1 MKKKVDGRIKALVEN
16 NVALGQRSMFL
27 VIGDQGKNVV
37 VNFYFLLNR
46 LASRTHNILWCYKK
60 KLDFSTSK
68 KKRFKEMKKKIKK
81 GTFDTTIDNNFD
93 TFLKSAYIRFCFYNE
108 TKKVLGKTY
117 SMCVLQ
123 DFSYITPNILCRCIE
138 TVIGGGII
146 LFLLNKLDD
155 VKNIYNLTLNCHK
168 KYTQSGIST
177 IHNNYITRFFLSL
190 NQCRNA
196 MFIDDEMNILPLNEN
211 HLEVKKVV
219 VGESQQGDVSVS
231 TFRVATLGGHLC
243 PDKEELRERLAELEA
258 ICEENEK
265 RAEERRRFL
274 YSARVCAAGEEDSK
288 EVGREA
294 GREAAKQTGRE
305 AAKQTGRE
313 AAKQIGREAAKQ
325 IGREAAKQTGRE
337 DGREPAKQIANSGT
351 EADAN
356 PYSFLDRPIMNLLRI
371 CLSIDQLEVLLN
383 MCKLLRN
390 DDEKKRQLK
399 EVLISLLANR
409 GRGKSATL
417 GLLIALS
424 IYFNYTNLIL
434 CSGNKDGMQTI
445 YDFIDQ
451 GLHLLGY
458 KEFTHYERV
467 YNQSKLKEIIFF
479 KDIHNLSNIKQR
491 IRYFDI
497 LEDEM
502 INSELMIIDEAA
514 CIPIDI
520 LKGKIKGEITILSTT
535 LNGYEG
541 TGKTFIF
548 KLLKQLK
555 KKFVTQLTYQEFKQ
569 MKRLYFERAFID
581 VSLDTP
587 IRYSYNDQ
595 VEAWLNNFLCLNCN
609 EPFKLRNSLCSPT
622 NCQLYFVNKN
632 IFKHFSKTSE
642 NLLRKIMTLFVTSH
656 YKNTPNDLIMIL
668 DSQQHHLFVL
678 LSGNVDCNNL
688 SPEAVD
694 ELDIYGVLHCAIDGI
709 VNPRAGRRLV
719 KLQDIVKG
727 VQKQSERNGE
737 RSGERDGQ
745 RNGERNGQRNGERNS
760 DQGLNEDSKQR
771 DLSDGCTT
779 SGQTGAPAAAKH
791 PLPNEFE
798 GNLMPYL
805 VSEHFDYYFYSY
817 IGIRVVRISVHP
829 SIQNLNYGSQFLR
842 KLLDYYSLYNGPA
855 REAAAPYREN
865 VILYRCSGGS
875 GERGG
880 DVDGDGDGADA
891 RIFFD
896 KQLSHVDYVGTC
908 FGLTKGLLIFWQ
920 KNSFIPVYL
929 KQQRNEITGEFSLLM
944 LRHLNQNLKKIFTN
958 FYLDFVRSFCSL
970 LPYSF
975 KRLESFVVFNLLHNN
990 PIILA
995 SPTRDELLLPRG
1007 KPKGGEA
1014 GEEGEE
1020 AGEAEEVGDDGEEVS
1035 VENGLLSLREGPFQ
1049 DDDADHYACFYDD
1062 QLLSHENLFYFFHPN
1077 DICRLKRFVM
1087 ESKPFSDI
1095 LYLMQTVANLIL
1107 FRKVPIQL
1115 TFLEYTI
1122 LYAVSL
1128 QKKNCQEISDEIS
1141 INVNQTVALLRKVLH
1156 RFYTYLTD
1164 LMQKDIEK
1172 KVEAQFSQKLHK
1184 QKKRARQVELPSGE
1198 YIDELNRNTRMV
1210 TKKNKKE
1217 KRALLREF
1225 NLSGT
1230 VKRKQINIKTNDD
1243 ADPPKDEV
1251 TT

>member
-1 MKKKVDGRIKALVEN
+1 MKKKVDGRIKTLVEN

-68 KKRFKEMKKKIKK
+68 KKRFREMKKKIKK
-81 GTFDTTIDNNFD
+81 GTFDTTIDSNFD
-93 TFLKSAYIRFCFYNE
+93 AFLKSANIRFCFYNE

-168 KYTQSGIST
+168 KYTQSGISSVY
-177 IHNNYITRFFLSL
+177 NNYITRFFLSL
-190 NQCRNA
+190 NQCSNA
-196 MFIDDEMNILPLNEN
+196 MFIDDEMNILPLNDN
-211 HLEVKKVV
+211 HLHVKKLI
-219 VGESQQGDVSVS
+219 VGESQGDASLS
-231 TFRVATLGGHLC
+231 GSRAATLGGHLC
-243 PDKEELRERLAELEA
+243 PDKEELRERLAQLEA

-274 YSARVCAAGEEDSK
+274 YSARVFAGGEE
-288 EVGREA
+288 E
-294 GREAAKQTGRE
+294 Q
-305 AAKQTGRE
+305 
-313 AAKQIGREAAKQ
+313 QIGKKGGNEIRNAGTDAADEQ
-325 IGREAAKQTGRE
+325 AT
-337 DGREPAKQIANSGT
+337 
-351 EADAN
+351 
-356 PYSFLDRPIMNLLRI
+356 PYSFLNRPIMNLLRI
-371 CLSIDQLEVLLN
+371 CLTIDQLEVLLN
-383 MCKLLRN
+383 MCKILRN
-390 DDEKKRQLK
+390 DEEKKRQLK

-424 IYFNYTNLIL
+424 IYFNYTNVIL
-434 CSGNKDGMQTI
+434 CSGNNDGMQTI
-445 YDFIDQ
+445 YEFIEK

-458 KEFTHYERV
+458 KEFTHYERIH
-467 YNQSKLKEIIFF
+467 NLGRLKEIIVF
-479 KDIHNLSNIKQR
+479 KDIHNLSNVKQR

-497 LEDEM
+497 LEEDM
-502 INSELMIIDEAA
+502 VNSELMIVDEAA

-520 LKGKIKGEITILSTT
+520 LRGKIKGEITILSTT

-555 KKFVTQLTYQEFKQ
+555 KKFITQLSYDDFKQ
-569 MKRLYFERAFID
+569 MKRLYFERAFVD

-609 EPFKLRNSLCSPT
+609 EPFKLKNSLCSPT
-622 NCQLYFVNKN
+622 NCQLYFVNKS
-632 IFKHFSKTSE
+632 IFKRFTKTSE
-642 NLLRKIMTLFVTSH
+642 NFLRKIMTLFVTSH

-678 LSGNVDCNNL
+678 LSGNVDCNSL
-688 SPEAVD
+688 SAEAVD

-709 VNPRAGRRLV
+709 VHPGVGKRLI
-719 KLQDIVKG
+719 KLEDLTKG
-727 VQKQSERNGE
+727 GE
-737 RSGERDGQ
+737 NHNEM
-745 RNGERNGQRNGERNS
+745 NGERNGEVNGHH
-760 DQGLNEDSKQR
+760 
-771 DLSDGCTT
+771 
-779 SGQTGAPAAAKH
+779 SGNDDCKNGQAGTPPAEKH
-791 PLPNEFE
+791 SMPKEFE

-805 VSEHFDYYFYSY
+805 VTEHFDYYFYSY

-829 SIQNLNYGSQFLR
+829 SIQNLNYGSQFLN
-842 KLLDYYSLYNGPA
+842 KLFDYYSLYNGKG
-855 REAAAPYREN
+855 REGGAPYREN
-865 VILYRCSGGS
+865 VILYRCSGEEGN
-875 GERGG
+875 GT
-880 DVDGDGDGADA
+880 DG

-944 LRHLNQNLKKIFTN
+944 LRHLNENLKKVFTN

-975 KRLESFVVFNLLHNN
+975 RKLESFVVFNLLHNN

-995 SPTRDELLLPRG
+995 NPTRDELLLPRG
-1007 KPKGGEA
+1007 KSN
-1014 GEEGEE
+1014 GEEKVEVEKKAENEVVVEE
-1020 AGEAEEVGDDGEEVS
+1020 EKELFTLQDEDG
-1035 VENGLLSLREGPFQ
+1035 
-1049 DDDADHYACFYDD
+1049 DHYACFYDD
-1062 QLLSHENLFYFFHPN
+1062 ELLSQENLFYFFHPN

-1087 ESKPFSDI
+1087 ESKPFADV

-1128 QKKNCQEISDEIS
+1128 QKKSCQDISDEIS
-1141 INVNQTVALLRKVLH
+1141 IHVNQTMALLRKVLH
-1156 RFYTYLTD
+1156 RFYTYLKD

-1184 QKKRARQVELPSGE
+1184 KKKRSRQVELPSEE
-1198 YIDELNRNTRMV
+1198 YIDELNRNTRV
-1210 TKKNKKE
+1210 VKKKSKKE

-1230 VKRKQINIKTNDD
+1230 VKRKQINVKTNDD
-1243 ADPPKDEV
+1243 ADPPKDKV
-1251 TT
+1251 SS

>member
-1 MKKKVDGRIKALVEN
+1 MKKKVDGRIKTLVEN

-60 KLDFSTSK
+60 KLDFATSK
-68 KKRFKEMKKKIKK
+68 KKRFREMKKKIKK
-81 GTFDTTIDNNFD
+81 GTFDATIDNNFD
-93 TFLKSAYIRFCFYNE
+93 AFLKSANIRFCFYNE

-123 DFSYITPNILCRCIE
+123 DFSYITPNILCRCVE

-168 KYTQSGIST
+168 KYTKSGICNVY
-177 IHNNYITRFFLSL
+177 NNYITRFFLSL
-190 NQCRNA
+190 NQCANA
-196 MFIDDEMNILPLNEN
+196 MFIDDEMNILPLNDN
-211 HLEVKKVV
+211 HLHVKKL
-219 VGESQQGDVSVS
+219 VGDSNQGDVPLTSS
-231 TFRVATLGGHLC
+231 RTATLGGHLC
-243 PDKEELRERLAELEA
+243 PYKEKLRDRLAELEA
-258 ICEENEK
+258 ICDENEK
-265 RAEERRRFL
+265 REEERRRFL
-274 YSARVCAAGEEDSK
+274 YSARVCATGGGDDDEQDEEEDGTRVKKHARS
-288 EVGREA
+288 A
-294 GREAAKQTGRE
+294 
-305 AAKQTGRE
+305 
-313 AAKQIGREAAKQ
+313 
-325 IGREAAKQTGRE
+325 
-337 DGREPAKQIANSGT
+337 GT
-351 EADAN
+351 EAEPN
-356 PYSFLDRPIMNLLRI
+356 PPYSFLNRPIMNLLRI
-371 CLSIDQLEVLLN
+371 CLTIDQLEVLLN
-383 MCKLLRN
+383 MCKILRN
-390 DDEKKRQLK
+390 DEEKKRQLK
-399 EVLISLLANR
+399 EVLINLLANR

-424 IYFNYTNLIL
+424 IYFNYTNIIL
-434 CSGNKDGMQTI
+434 CSGNNDGIQTI
-445 YDFIDQ
+445 YDFIEK

-467 YNQSKLKEIIFF
+467 QHLSTLKEIIIF
-479 KDIHNLSNIKQR
+479 KDIRNMSNVKQR

-497 LEDEM
+497 LEDDM
-502 INSELMIIDEAA
+502 VNSELMIIDEAA
-514 CIPIDI
+514 CIPIHV
-520 LKGKIKGEITILSTT
+520 LKKKIKGEITILSTT

-555 KKFVTQLTYQEFKQ
+555 KKFVSQLTYEDLKQ

-595 VEAWLNNFLCLNCN
+595 VEVWLNNFLCLNCN
-609 EPFKLRNSLCSPT
+609 ESFKLKNSLCSPP

-632 IFKHFSKTSE
+632 IFKRFSKTSE
-642 NLLRKIMTLFVTSH
+642 NFLRKIMTLFVTSH

-678 LSGNVDCNNL
+678 LSGNVDLNNL

-709 VNPRAGRRLV
+709 VHPRAGRRLV
-719 KLQDIVKG
+719 KLHDLTKG
-727 VQKQSERNGE
+727 GDNHYMHTNGDQGGERNGE
-737 RSGERDGQ
+737 GSEQDECRQE
-745 RNGERNGQRNGERNS
+745 
-760 DQGLNEDSKQR
+760 EDPADACASAQNAH
-771 DLSDGCTT
+771 GTT
-779 SGQTGAPAAAKH
+779 LKH
-791 PLPNEFE
+791 SMPKEFE

-805 VSEHFDYYFYSY
+805 ITEHFDFYFYHY
-817 IGIRVVRISVHP
+817 IGVRVVRISIHP
-829 SIQNLNYGSQFLR
+829 SIQNLNYGSQFLK
-842 KLLDYYSLYNGPA
+842 KLCDYYSLYNHA
-855 REAAAPYREN
+855 ESREAATPYKEN
-865 VILYRCSGGS
+865 VILYRCSGGGS
-875 GERGG
+875 DEANG
-880 DVDGDGDGADA
+880 

-896 KQLSHVDYVGTC
+896 HQLRHVDYIGTC

-920 KNSFIPVYL
+920 KNNFVPVYL

-944 LRHLNQNLKKIFTN
+944 LRHLNKDLKKIFTN
-958 FYLDFVRSFCSL
+958 FYLDFVRSFCNL

-975 KRLESFVVFNLLHNN
+975 KKLESFVVFNLLHNN

-1007 KPKGGEA
+1007 KPQGQEERKKEQVHEA
-1014 GEEGEE
+1014 ADEEEE
-1020 AGEAEEVGDDGEEVS
+1020 FA
-1035 VENGLLSLREGPFQ
+1035 PH
-1049 DDDADHYACFYDD
+1049 DDDDPDQYASFYEDH
-1062 QLLSHENLFYFFHPN
+1062 LLTQENLFYFFHPN

-1087 ESKPFSDI
+1087 ESKAFADI

-1128 QKKNCQEISDEIS
+1128 QKKNCQEISEEIS
-1141 INVNQTVALLRKVLH
+1141 IHVNQTVALLRKVLH
-1156 RFYTYLTD
+1156 RFYTFLKD

-1172 KVEAQFSQKLHK
+1172 KVEAQFSQKLLK
-1184 QKKRARQVELPSGE
+1184 KKKRAREVELPAEE
-1198 YIDELNRNTRMV
+1198 YVDELNRNARMV
-1210 TKKNKKE
+1210 MKKNKK
-1217 KRALLREF
+1217 KKKALLREF

-1243 ADPPKDEV
+1243 ADPPKDKV
-1251 TT
+1251 SS

>member
-1 MKKKVDGRIKALVEN
+1 MKKKVDGRIKTLVEN

-37 VNFYFLLNR
+37 VNFHFLLNR
-46 LASRTHNILWCYKK
+46 LVSRTHNILWCYKK

-68 KKRFKEMKKKIKK
+68 KKRFREMKKKIKK

-93 TFLKSAYIRFCFYNE
+93 TFLKSANIRFCFYNE
-108 TKKVLGKTY
+108 TKKVLGNTY
-117 SMCVLQ
+117 SMCILQ

-177 IHNNYITRFFLSL
+177 VHNNYITRFFLSL

-211 HLEVKKVV
+211 HLQVKKM
-219 VGESQQGDVSVS
+219 VGVADSREGDATATVPAS
-231 TFRVATLGGHLC
+231 RAATLGGHLC
-243 PDKEELRERLAELEA
+243 PDKEELRKRLAELED
-258 ICEENEK
+258 ICEENER

-274 YSARVCAAGEEDSK
+274 YSARVCAAGEEDGK
-288 EVGREA
+288 EVGKKVGKKINGQFGSE
-294 GREAAKQTGRE
+294 
-305 AAKQTGRE
+305 
-313 AAKQIGREAAKQ
+313 
-325 IGREAAKQTGRE
+325 
-337 DGREPAKQIANSGT
+337 IANPAIAA
-351 EADAN
+351 EAE
-356 PYSFLDRPIMNLLRI
+356 PYSFLKRPIMNLLRI

-390 DDEKKRQLK
+390 DEEKKRQLK

-424 IYFNYTNLIL
+424 IHFNYTNVIL
-434 CSGNKDGMQTI
+434 CSGNNDGMNTI

-451 GLHLLGY
+451 GLNLLGY

-467 YNQSKLKEIIFF
+467 YHLGKLKEIIIF
-479 KDIHNLSNIKQR
+479 KELQDLRNVKQR

-497 LEDEM
+497 LEDDM
-502 INSELMIIDEAA
+502 VNSELMIIDEAA

-520 LKGKIKGEITILSTT
+520 LRKKIKGEITILSTT

-555 KKFVTQLTYQEFKQ
+555 KKFVSQLTYEEFRQ
-569 MKRLYFERAFID
+569 MKRLYFERAFVD

-609 EPFKLRNSLCSPT
+609 EPFKLRHSLCSPP
-622 NCQLYFVNKN
+622 NCQMYFVNKS
-632 IFKHFSKTSE
+632 IFKRFSKTSE

-688 SPEAVD
+688 SAEEVD
-694 ELDIYGVLHCAIDGI
+694 ELDIYGVVHCAIDG
-709 VNPRAGRRLV
+709 VVRPGEARRFV
-719 KLQDIVKG
+719 KMEDIVKVG
-727 VQKQSERNGE
+727 QNHGDTNGN
-737 RSGERDGQ
+737 S
-745 RNGERNGQRNGERNS
+745 NGDHSQNGNCTPGG
-760 DQGLNEDSKQR
+760 DP
-771 DLSDGCTT
+771 SDGCTN
-779 SGQTGAPAAAKH
+779 GQTAAPAAAKH
-791 PLPNEFE
+791 PLSNEFE

-805 VSEHFDYYFYSY
+805 VTEHFDYYFYSY
-817 IGIRVVRISVHP
+817 IGIRVVRISIHP

-842 KLLDYYSLYNGPA
+842 KVFDYYSMYNGPA
-855 REAAAPYREN
+855 RESASPYREN
-865 VILYRCSGGS
+865 VILYRCSG
-875 GERGG
+875 EG
-880 DVDGDGDGADA
+880 DHTDG

-896 KQLSHVDYVGTC
+896 SQLSHVDYVGTC

-929 KQQRNEITGEFSLLM
+929 KQQKNEITGEFSLLM
-944 LRHLNQNLKKIFTN
+944 LRHLNQKLKKVFTN
-958 FYLDFVRSFCSL
+958 FYLDFVRSLCNL
-970 LPYSF
+970 LPYAF
-975 KRLESFVVFNLLHNN
+975 RRLESFVVFNLLHNN

-995 SPTRDELLLPRG
+995 SPTRDELLLPRE
-1007 KPKGGEA
+1007 KSNRGEI
-1014 GEEGEE
+1014 EGEE
-1020 AGEAEEVGDDGEEVS
+1020 VKEEEQ
-1035 VENGLLSLREGPFQ
+1035 NGSFFSQE
-1049 DDDADHYACFYDD
+1049 DADHYACFYDD
-1062 QLLSHENLFYFFHPN
+1062 ELLSKENLFYFFHPN

-1128 QKKNCQEISDEIS
+1128 QKKTCQEISDEIS

-1156 RFYTYLTD
+1156 RFYTFLKD

-1172 KVEAQFSQKLHK
+1172 EVEEQFSQKLHK
-1184 QKKRARQVELPSGE
+1184 HKKRARQMELPSEE

-1243 ADPPKDEV
+1243 ADLPKDEV
-1251 TT
+1251 TS

>member
-1 MKKKVDGRIKALVEN
+1 MKKKVDGRIKTLVEN

-27 VIGDQGKNVV
+27 VVGDQGKNVV

-46 LASRTHNILWCYKK
+46 LASRTHKILWCYKK
-60 KLDFSTSK
+60 KLEFSTSK
-68 KKRFKEMKKKIKK
+68 KKRFREMKKKIKK
-81 GTFDTTIDNNFD
+81 GTFDTTIDNHFD
-93 TFLKSAYIRFCFYNE
+93 AFLKSANIRFCFYNE

-155 VKNIYNLTLNCHK
+155 VKNIYNITLNCHK
-168 KYTQSGIST
+168 KYTQSGISSVY
-177 IHNNYITRFFLSL
+177 NNYITRFFLSL
-190 NQCRNA
+190 NECSNA
-196 MFIDDEMNILPLNEN
+196 MFIDDEMNILPLNDN
-211 HLEVKKVV
+211 HLHVKKLVV
-219 VGESQQGDVSVS
+219 EERQEGDVSVNAS
-231 TFRVATLGGHLC
+231 RAATLGGYLC
-243 PDKEELRERLAELEA
+243 PDKEELRERLAQLEA
-258 ICEENEK
+258 ICDENERK
-265 RAEERRRFL
+265 AEEHRRFL
-274 YSARVCAAGEEDSK
+274 YSARVFAGGEGLEGKKTNRQTDKHGIDKHGIEKHGTDKHGTDKQVQGQIES
-288 EVGREA
+288 A
-294 GREAAKQTGRE
+294 GTDEQTN
-305 AAKQTGRE
+305 Q
-313 AAKQIGREAAKQ
+313 
-325 IGREAAKQTGRE
+325 
-337 DGREPAKQIANSGT
+337 
-351 EADAN
+351 
-356 PYSFLDRPIMNLLRI
+356 YSFLNRPIMNLLRI
-371 CLSIDQLEVLLN
+371 CLTIDQLEVLLN
-383 MCKLLRN
+383 MCKILRN
-390 DDEKKRQLK
+390 DEEKKRQLK
-399 EVLISLLANR
+399 EVLINLLANR

-424 IYFNYTNLIL
+424 IYFNYTNVIL
-434 CSGNKDGMQTI
+434 CSGNNDGMQTI
-445 YDFIDQ
+445 YEFIDQ

-458 KEFTHYERV
+458 KEFSHYERIQ
-467 YNQSKLKEIIFF
+467 NQGKLKEIIVF
-479 KDIHNLSNIKQR
+479 KDIHNLSNVKQR

-497 LEDEM
+497 LEEDM
-502 INSELMIIDEAA
+502 VNSELMIIDEAA

-520 LKGKIKGEITILSTT
+520 LRGKIKGEITILSTT

-555 KKFVTQLTYQEFKQ
+555 KKFVTQLSYGDFKK

-581 VSLDTP
+581 ISLGTP

-609 EPFKLRNSLCSPT
+609 EPFKLKNSLCSPV
-622 NCQLYFVNKN
+622 NCQLYLVNKN
-632 IFKHFSKTSE
+632 IFKRFTKTSE
-642 NLLRKIMTLFVTSH
+642 NFLKKIMVLFVTSH

-688 SPEAVD
+688 SAEAVD

-709 VNPRAGRRLV
+709 VHPPAGRRLV
-719 KLQDIVKG
+719 KLQDLTKG
-727 VQKQSERNGE
+727 GE
-737 RSGERDGQ
+737 KHSQVDEQVDSQ
-745 RNGERNGQRNGERNS
+745 ADEQMDEQVDEQVDEQMDEQMEEQVNGERNGDYFKQGGKPSDDRTGGETANP
-760 DQGLNEDSKQR
+760 
-771 DLSDGCTT
+771 TT
-779 SGQTGAPAAAKH
+779 EKH
-791 PLPNEFE
+791 SMPKEFE

-805 VSEHFDYYFYSY
+805 VTEHFDYYFYNY
-817 IGIRVVRISVHP
+817 IGIRVVRISIHP

-842 KLLDYYSLYNGPA
+842 KLFDYYSLYNGRRG
-855 REAAAPYREN
+855 REAGVPYREN
-865 VILYRCSGGS
+865 VILYRCSGDG
-875 GERGG
+875 GE
-880 DVDGDGDGADA
+880 GADG

-920 KNSFIPVYL
+920 KNNFIPVYL

-944 LRHLNQNLKKIFTN
+944 LRHLNVNLKKVFTN

-975 KRLESFVVFNLLHNN
+975 RRLESFVVFNLLHNN
-990 PIILA
+990 PIVLTN
-995 SPTRDELLLPRG
+995 PTRDELLLPREKG
-1007 KPKGGEA
+1007 KEIEKEVNVDV
-1014 GEEGEE
+1014 EEEK
-1020 AGEAEEVGDDGEEVS
+1020 
-1035 VENGLLSLREGPFQ
+1035 GLLSLPDEDGDQ
-1049 DDDADHYACFYDD
+1049 YACFYDD
-1062 QLLSHENLFYFFHPN
+1062 ELLSQENLFYFFHPN

-1087 ESKPFSDI
+1087 EAKPFADI

-1128 QKKNCQEISDEIS
+1128 QKKNTQEISNEIS
-1141 INVNQTVALLRKVLH
+1141 IHVNQTIALLRKVLH
-1156 RFYTYLTD
+1156 RFYTYLKD
-1164 LMQKDIEK
+1164 LMQRDIEK

-1184 QKKRARQVELPSGE
+1184 KKKRARQVELPSEE
-1198 YIDELNRNTRMV
+1198 YIDELNRNTRVV

-1230 VKRKQINIKTNDD
+1230 VRRKQINIKTNDG
-1243 ADPPKDEV
+1243 ADPAKDKV
-1251 TT
+1251 TS